1 MYRNKTVIIGLF
13 SFLIL
18 FSFIPTSQAEIWE
31 FIVELDMEKRE
42 IYSGDTVVVT
52 GRVIDHAYEPTRG
65 VEVLIKAG
73 SETIKDFTD
82 PAGTFRGEFTEFQ
95 GIPGTYTVNV
105 IASWYDMT
113 GFSSTQFHVK
123 GDITP
128 VSELQEK
135 LSTEE
140 ARRYL
145 GSNDADFEKN
155 PIGQILFKHYHGL
168 HDELIKEKN
177 EINKSIEEQMII
189 EQQRKI
195 AESLRN
201 QAIAKYNPG
210 AGIFDEYQDYISNLN
225 PEIKDLV
232 VNQMNFTKSNF
243 VKAQNIRDEIIR
255 NGGTYEE
262 ARQAFLDTIAISKKT
277 LEQFNQAQLD
287 EISEGNSETGQ
298 TSENLSENQ

>member
-1 MYRNKTVIIGLF
+1 M
-13 SFLIL
+13 L
-18 FSFIPTSQAEIWE
+18 FSFIPTAQAELLE
-31 FIVELDMEKRE
+31 FIIELDVEKKE

-65 VEVLIKAG
+65 IEVLIKAG
-73 SETIKDFTD
+73 SETIKEFTD
-82 PAGTFRGEFTEFQ
+82 PDGTFRGEFTEFK
-95 GIPGTYTVNV
+95 GMPGTYTVNV

-113 GFSSTQFHVK
+113 GLSSTQFHMK

-140 ARRYL
+140 ARKYL
-145 GSNDADFEKN
+145 GSNESDFEKN
-155 PIGQILFKHYHGL
+155 PIGKILFKHYHEL
-168 HDELIKEKN
+168 HDELIKEKKEN
-177 EINKSIEEQMII
+177 RKLIKEQTIL

-195 AESLRN
+195 TESLRN
-201 QAIAKYNPG
+201 QAIAEYNPG
-210 AGIFDEYQDYISNLN
+210 AGIYDGYQYEDYIRNLN
-225 PEIKDLV
+225 PEIKDV
-232 VNQMNFTKSNF
+232 VINQMNFTKSNF

-277 LEQFNQAQLD
+277 LDQFNQTQLD
-287 EISEGNSETGQ
+287 EDSEENSETEQ
-298 TSENLSENQ
+298 TSENTSENQ